1 MCDRLL
7 KISRPPSSSTL
18 AAGRLYTSG
27 PSRSAENLIWSGL
40 LLRRTDFEAAFHKC
54 YCCSKMASSIVSRGT
69 KELSRRIHTQ
79 VVNCAGYQINY
90 DQLRE
95 GTPKNLPPTTVQGNV
110 KNVVGWRGGAERG
123 FLATYPNCIHVLTEQ
138 VTKEAPSMATWYRKV
153 IFERYHMNCHFQMK
167 ARNRR

>member
-1 MCDRLL
+1 M
-7 KISRPPSSSTL
+7 
-18 AAGRLYTSG
+18 
-27 PSRSAENLIWSGL
+27 
-40 LLRRTDFEAAFHKC
+40 LLRRTTPAQIEAASALNTC
-54 YCCSKMASSIVSRGT
+54 VIVQKMASSIVSRGT

-79 VVNCAGYQINY
+79 CVNTAGYQINY

-95 GTPKNLPPTTVQGNV
+95 GGTPKNLPPSTVQGNV

-153 IFERYHMNCHFQMK
+153 I
-167 ARNRR
+167 